1 MHHKGKD
8 RRFPRYF
15 ASHLSSTFTLCPT
28 ALTCCSTSIVRV
40 ASLFFQCISATVGG
54 SNVRGQG
61 DHPPAPNLDERKR
74 EREIEC
80 GSLSFST
87 MGKLRSVHAVQSVHA
102 VPACANSLNRAG
114 GHPGPFSGKLDPGG
128 PNWPHNPS
136 VFSSTHAVL
145 SVRIPG

>member
-1 MHHKGKD
+1 MCAGKGIIPLPLTLTKE
-8 RRFPRYF
+8 RERER
-15 ASHLSSTFTLCPT
+15 AGGLLSPGV
-28 ALTCCSTSIVRV
+28 LTDPHAR
-40 ASLFFQCISATVGG
+40 
-54 SNVRGQG
+54 
-61 DHPPAPNLDERKR
+61 ERER

-87 MGKLRSVHAVQSVHA
+87 MGKPRSVHAVQSVHA

-128 PNWPHNPS
+128 PDWPHNPS

-145 SVRIPG
+145 SVRIRG